1 MHSSLACVLMYVCM
15 RVYVMCVCVCVCVC
29 RKDSQKCQADRLVT
43 NIANGEWT
51 EEIVR
56 MRKEAKSQGKNG
68 KHTPMRKELLD
79 RVEIC
84 MKP

>member
-1 MHSSLACVLMYVCM
+1 
-15 RVYVMCVCVCVCVC
+15 
-29 RKDSQKCQADRLVT
+29 VT